1 MIVSGVISLIF
12 SSVAVG
18 NLFLVKKAFFPSW
31 AKFHVIVLITTVI
44 WILVTFITKP
54 ENQDVLVNFDKKT
67 QPGDPGWSRVLKK
80 VNSKDLKLINLNKN
94 WNVPEGILAIL
105 IGCVLIY
112 GCLFAT
118 GYWIY
123 GQYKHASI
131 ASILVIIAAF
141 YLIKL
146 WKKIRTDVL

>member
-12 SSVAVG
+12 SSAAVS

-31 AKFHVIVLITTVI
+31 AKFPVIVLITTVI

-67 QPGDPGWSRVLKK
+67 QPGGPGWAHVLKK

-94 WNVPEGILAIL
+94 WNVPEGIIAML

-118 GYWIY
+118 GY
-123 GQYKHASI
+123 
-131 ASILVIIAAF
+131 
-141 YLIKL
+141 
-146 WKKIRTDVL
+146 